1 MDYDFC
7 THENKTKWRVA
18 RKRQTGAAAKHLLK
32 QTADCTVL
40 QSQIEPLL
48 NQKSQIAQEYGLL
61 LADAQQQMSRKFFL
75 LLYFIKIY
83 KL

>member
-7 THENKTKWRVA
+7 THENKTKWGVA
-18 RKRQTGAAAKHLLK
+18 PKRQTGAAAKHLLK

>member
-18 RKRQTGAAAKHLLK
+18 PKRQTGAAAKHLLK
-32 QTADCTVL
+32 QTADFTVL

-48 NQKSQIAQEYGLL
+48 NQKSQIVQEYGLL
-61 LADAQQQMSRKFFL
+61 LADAQKQMSRKFFL

-83 KL
+83 QL